1 MKWTAWLEKN
11 GISDQ
16 ISSAKPIMICMYLAK
31 LIQEGVSVSA
41 LSSALY
47 GIRWAFSV
55 IGIPSPT
62 DSELVKNVYEA
73 GKRRLSVPVTKKEP
87 ITSDIM
93 RKMFSKFFIW
103 ENIYNQRS
111 ICACLIAFAGFLRSS
126 ELLNIRCSDV
136 CFEQTHMSIFIE
148 KSKTDIYRDGQ
159 HVVIAR
165 AQSDLCPV
173 RNLEMYFSWC
183 GFSNESSEYIFRNMT
198 KTKSGYRLR
207 KTNKP
212 LTYSR
217 MRELFIEAFQSF
229 VPDISKFGLHSLR
242 AGGATAC
249 ANSGV
254 SDRLFKRHG
263 RWRSESA
270 KDGYI
275 KDDLDARLL
284 VSLKLGL

>member
-1 MKWTAWLEKN
+1 MKWVKWLEKN
-11 GISDQ
+11 GIHDEKYTV
-16 ISSAKPIMICMYLAK
+16 KPLVICIYLAS
-31 LIQEGVSVSA
+31 LIQQGVSVSV
-41 LSSALY
+41 LNSAIY
-47 GIRWAFSV
+47 GIRWAYSV
-55 IGIPSPT
+55 IGITSPT

-73 GKRRLSVPVTKKEP
+73 GKRRLSVPITKKEP
-87 ITSDIM
+87 INADM
-93 RKMFSKFFIW
+93 LRKMYCKFFES
-103 ENIYNQRS
+103 ENIYNQRT
-111 ICACLIAFAGFLRSS
+111 ICACLIAYAGFLRCS

-165 AQSDLCPV
+165 THSELCPV
-173 RNLEMYFSWC
+173 KNLEMYFIWC
-183 GFSNESSEYIFRNMT
+183 GFSKESSEFIFRNMN
-198 KTKSGYRLR
+198 KTKSGYRIR
-207 KTNKP
+207 SVNKP

-217 MRELFIEAFQSF
+217 MRELFIEAFQTI

-242 AGGATAC
+242 SGGATVC

-275 KDDLDARLL
+275 KDMLDSRLL
-284 VSLKLGL
+284 VSLRLGL

>member
-1 MKWTAWLEKN
+1 
-11 GISDQ
+11 
-16 ISSAKPIMICMYLAK
+16 
-31 LIQEGVSVSA
+31 
-41 LSSALY
+41 
-47 GIRWAFSV
+47 
-55 IGIPSPT
+55 
-62 DSELVKNVYEA
+62 VKNVFEA

-87 ITSDIM
+87 ITSDII
-93 RKMFSKFFIW
+93 RKMFSKFFIS

-111 ICACLIAFAGFLRSS
+111 ICACLIAYAGFFLRSN

-136 CFEQTHMSIFIE
+136 CFEQTHMTIFIE

-165 AQSDLCPV
+165 AQSELCPV
-173 RNLEMYFSWC
+173 RNLELYFSWC
-183 GFSNESSEYIFRNMT
+183 GFSNESSEYIFRNIT
-198 KTKSGYRLR
+198 KTKSGYKLR

-229 VPDISKFGLHSLR
+229 LPDISKFGFHSLK
-242 AGGATAC
+242 ADGATAC

-254 SDRLFKRHG
+254 SDRLFKRIG

-275 KDDLDARLL
+275 KDNLDARLL
-284 VSLKLGL
+284 VSLKLSL